1 VVRCK
6 GQWLSLGVIVDP
18 LQGLVLSIDQLEG
31 EDAQTLQQWIAP
43 IADQVGARVL
53 VSDDADAFKHAADDS
68 GLDQQVCKSHVVRNT
83 EALISSL
90 SAALQNHPGDSLS
103 HLNLSPEQALA
114 DLKQL
119 GELIHSRQPQEQAEV
134 QALYERYAAALRP
147 QTGPVRLAGLP
158 PAESLPGSL
167 EPMAEADLLSHLEK
181 CSGSA
186 DPGWYQQCRRTRDLG
201 GAGAA
206 PTAGYKRE
214 QAALNVSRLIAYC
227 GNHLEK
233 GLDLASLVA

>member
-43 IADQVGARVL
+43 IADQVGAQVL

-90 SAALQNHPGDSLS
+90 SAALQNHPDDSLS

-114 DLKQL
+114 DLKRL
-119 GELIHSRQPQEQAEV
+119 GIS
-134 QALYERYAAALRP
+134 
-147 QTGPVRLAGLP
+147 
-158 PAESLPGSL
+158 S
-167 EPMAEADLLSHLEK
+167 
-181 CSGSA
+181 
-186 DPGWYQQCRRTRDLG
+186 
-201 GAGAA
+201 
-206 PTAGYKRE
+206 
-214 QAALNVSRLIAYC
+214 I
-227 GNHLEK
+227 
-233 GLDLASLVA
+233 LASLKSRPRYRPCMSVMPPPPPLNRASPPRWLTACGISSWIAGTCGRG

>member
-43 IADQVGARVL
+43 IADQVGAQVL

-90 SAALQNHPGDSLS
+90 SAALQNHPDDSLS

-114 DLKQL
+114 DLKRL

-134 QALYERYAAALRP
+134 QALYERYAAAPRP
-147 QTGPVRLAGLP
+147 
-158 PAESLPGSL
+158 
-167 EPMAEADLLSHLEK
+167 
-181 CSGSA
+181 
-186 DPGWYQQCRRTRDLG
+186 
-201 GAGAA
+201 
-206 PTAGYKRE
+206 
-214 QAALNVSRLIAYC
+214 
-227 GNHLEK
+227 
-233 GLDLASLVA
+233 